1 MDAFVEMSAEL
12 TGFTAEELRSTGL
25 VEQYAELAA
34 GASAAELIQLWYTG
48 VWRGEVPS
56 ARAYAEGLAWKAV
69 GVAAPG
75 TAAPGFGSWERR
87 PPRGSRS

>member
-1 MDAFVEMSAEL
+1 MDAFVELSAEL

-25 VEQYAELAA
+25 VELYEKLAA
-34 GASAAELIQLWYTG
+34 GASQQEIIELWYTG
-48 VWRGEVPS
+48 VWRGEIPN

-75 TAAPGFGSWERR
+75 TVAPGFGSWERR
-87 PPRGSRS
+87 PVRRSLS